1 MRKKFLAVILIVVI
15 SCQLTINS
23 YASELEKSFSD
34 IEMES
39 TAEDI
44 IENEFTDGEVHFD
57 AEENENIEEMISDGE
72 ETPDV
77 EDTNQDVYSAD
88 SNYLTYEDYT
98 YTVWNNEVTIVGY
111 KGDMDSLVIPQYIDE
126 KKVSV
131 IGDRAFENC
140 KFLNELILPEGIKS
154 IGRRAFRNCKSL
166 EKLILPEGLE
176 YIGSECIAGT
186 GISKIEIPSSVT
198 KCEGPLGRESDGA
211 LGGALNLEEVVFAE
225 GMKRIPGYICYNHKN
240 NSTLKKVVIPDSV
253 TEIGRYAFY
262 DCGGITEINFKEKIR
277 EINDYAFENCTGLES
292 ITFNGDKKLIETA
305 SGIKMYSV
313 YIRTSAFENC
323 TKLKNVQLKNVEY
336 IEDRVFRNCKS
347 LEKLILPEGLEYIGS
362 ECIAGTGISKIEI
375 PSSVTKC
382 EGPLGRESDGA
393 LGGALNLEEVVFA
406 EGMKRIPGYICY
418 NHKNNSTLKK
428 VVIPDSVTEIERY
441 VFYNG
446 TAVIIYGYSGTYAEV
461 YAENEQLPFV
471 ALKNP
476 SDISQ
481 AKIFDVQK
489 VYEYTGKSIK
499 PVPKVT
505 LNNKQLV
512 KNKDYKITYKNN
524 KNVGTATIII
534 TGKGKYSGSKKIE
547 FEIAVLKKDIEKS
560 AVSFANIFAEKAKS
574 SEDITIPNAKE
585 QLENLGNQLTIT
597 GYSGEVPDEVLE
609 AFATAVLNTIKDSNI
624 DKYETNQN
632 KLANQIYKQIKG
644 GLKSGSKQITLKNG
658 SKYTV
663 NYNIFAQSFGGVG
676 AQVSWAD
683 VKWKD
688 TANRSYTVHITANSK
703 NENMK
708 KALASYCAVLAQLNN
723 DIWKDF
729 LTKYVTD
736 GWKLAGLNSIK
747 ELDDKTVSKF
757 FDRSERLILVICG
770 DQKAKKE
777 FANDAGKTLK
787 EKLLKM
793 SKTQFQDLIKK
804 NVPDGDKLVKAAGQ
818 YKKVIDKYND
828 YEKKFNK
835 WNKTKKD
842 SDLTKCENA
851 YQKCQDLLDVLNDSL
866 NMVS

>member
-1 MRKKFLAVILIVVI
+1 MRKKFLAVILIVVM

-23 YASELEKSFSD
+23 YASELEESFSD
-34 IEMES
+34 IEIES

-44 IENEFTDGEVHFD
+44 SENEFTDGEVHFD

-154 IGRRAFRNCKSL
+154 IGRRAFRNCESL
-166 EKLILPEGLE
+166 EKLTLPEGLE

-198 KCEGPLGRESDGA
+198 KCGGSLGRESDGA

-225 GMKRIPGYICYNHKN
+225 GMKRIPESICYNHKN
-240 NSTLKKVVIPDSV
+240 NSALKKIEIPDSV

-323 TKLKNVQLKNVEY
+323 TKLKNVHLKNVEY
-336 IEDRVFRNCKS
+336 IEGRVFRNCKS
-347 LEKLILPEGLEYIGS
+347 LEKLILPEGLEYIGY
-362 ECIAGTGISKIEI
+362 ECIAGTGVSKIEI

-393 LGGALNLEEVVFA
+393 LGGALNLEEIVFA
-406 EGMKRIPGYICY
+406 EGMKRIPESICY

-428 VVIPDSVTEIERY
+428 VVIPDSVTEIGRY
-441 VFYNG
+441 VFYNC
-446 TAVIIYGYSGTYAEV
+446 TAVTIYGYSGTYAEV

-481 AKIFDVQK
+481 AKISDVQK
-489 VYEYTGKSIK
+489 VYEYTRKSIK

-524 KNVGTATIII
+524 RNVGTATIII

-851 YQKCQDLLDVLNDSL
+851 YQKCQDLLDALNDSL

>member
-154 IGRRAFRNCKSL
+154 IGRRA
-166 EKLILPEGLE
+166 
-176 YIGSECIAGT
+176 
-186 GISKIEIPSSVT
+186 
-198 KCEGPLGRESDGA
+198 
-211 LGGALNLEEVVFAE
+211 
-225 GMKRIPGYICYNHKN
+225 
-240 NSTLKKVVIPDSV
+240 
-253 TEIGRYAFY
+253 
-262 DCGGITEINFKEKIR
+262 
-277 EINDYAFENCTGLES
+277 
-292 ITFNGDKKLIETA
+292 
-305 SGIKMYSV
+305 
-313 YIRTSAFENC
+313 
-323 TKLKNVQLKNVEY
+323 
-336 IEDRVFRNCKS
+336 FRNCKS

-757 FDRSERLILVICG
+757 FDGSERLILVICG

>member
-277 EINDYAFENCTGLES
+277 EINDYAFENCTGLER

-347 LEKLILPEGLEYIGS
+347 LEKLILPEGLEYIGY
-362 ECIAGTGISKIEI
+362 ECIAGTGVSKIEI

-382 EGPLGRESDGA
+382 GGPLGRESDGA

-406 EGMKRIPGYICY
+406 EGMKRIPESICY

-428 VVIPDSVTEIERY
+428 VVIPDSVTEIGRY
-441 VFYNG
+441 VFYNC
-446 TAVIIYGYSGTYAEV
+446 TAVTIYGYSGTYAEV

-481 AKIFDVQK
+481 AKISDVQK
-489 VYEYTGKSIK
+489 VYEYTRKSIK

-560 AVSFANIFAEKAKS
+560 AVSFANIFAEKAQS
-574 SEDITIPNAKE
+574 HEDITILNAKE

-597 GYSGEVPDEVLE
+597 GYSGEVPDEV
-609 AFATAVLNTIKDSNI
+609 
-624 DKYETNQN
+624 
-632 KLANQIYKQIKG
+632 
-644 GLKSGSKQITLKNG
+644 
-658 SKYTV
+658 
-663 NYNIFAQSFGGVG
+663 
-676 AQVSWAD
+676 
-683 VKWKD
+683 
-688 TANRSYTVHITANSK
+688 
-703 NENMK
+703 
-708 KALASYCAVLAQLNN
+708 
-723 DIWKDF
+723 
-729 LTKYVTD
+729 
-736 GWKLAGLNSIK
+736 
-747 ELDDKTVSKF
+747 
-757 FDRSERLILVICG
+757 
-770 DQKAKKE
+770 
-777 FANDAGKTLK
+777 
-787 EKLLKM
+787 
-793 SKTQFQDLIKK
+793 
-804 NVPDGDKLVKAAGQ
+804 
-818 YKKVIDKYND
+818 
-828 YEKKFNK
+828 
-835 WNKTKKD
+835 
-842 SDLTKCENA
+842 
-851 YQKCQDLLDVLNDSL
+851 
-866 NMVS
+866 

>member
-1 MRKKFLAVILIVVI
+1 MKKAVCLLITTAIICQPVQVVAEEFTNQNKYVTDI
-15 SCQLTINS
+15 GVDQEAEIEGYQNIDFEEALDIEFG
-23 YASELEKSFSD
+23 SEDEESVKAFDDSALEIFSD
-34 IEMES
+34 GQDDEMVE
-39 TAEDI
+39 TAESNGNNILSEALYYKGHYYAIFDLHSDWDEAKAYCESLGGYLAT
-44 IENEFTDGEVHFD
+44 IESR
-57 AEENENIEEMISDGE
+57 EENDVVFGYLRNRGYDSAYFGLTDE
-72 ETPDV
+72 ETEGSWKWV
-77 EDTNQDVYSAD
+77 TGEKV
-88 SNYLTYEDYT
+88 DYT
-98 YTVWNNEVTIVGY
+98 NWHLGEPSSANEHYAMFYYKFPDGTWNDGDFGNLTVGKDTTFICEW
-111 KGDMDSLVIPQYIDE
+111 
-126 KKVSV
+126 
-131 IGDRAFENC
+131 
-140 KFLNELILPEGIKS
+140 
-154 IGRRAFRNCKSL
+154 
-166 EKLILPEGLE
+166 
-176 YIGSECIAGT
+176 GT
-186 GISKIEIPSSVT
+186 KEDVNDFNISK
-198 KCEGPLGRESDGA
+198 
-211 LGGALNLEEVVFAE
+211 
-225 GMKRIPGYICYNHKN
+225 
-240 NSTLKKVVIPDSV
+240 
-253 TEIGRYAFY
+253 
-262 DCGGITEINFKEKIR
+262 
-277 EINDYAFENCTGLES
+277 
-292 ITFNGDKKLIETA
+292 
-305 SGIKMYSV
+305 
-313 YIRTSAFENC
+313 
-323 TKLKNVQLKNVEY
+323 
-336 IEDRVFRNCKS
+336 
-347 LEKLILPEGLEYIGS
+347 
-362 ECIAGTGISKIEI
+362 
-375 PSSVTKC
+375 
-382 EGPLGRESDGA
+382 
-393 LGGALNLEEVVFA
+393 
-406 EGMKRIPGYICY
+406 
-418 NHKNNSTLKK
+418 
-428 VVIPDSVTEIERY
+428 
-441 VFYNG
+441 
-446 TAVIIYGYSGTYAEV
+446 
-461 YAENEQLPFV
+461 
-471 ALKNP
+471 
-476 SDISQ
+476 
-481 AKIFDVQK
+481 AKISSIKK

-499 PVPKVT
+499 PVPKVI

-534 TGKGKYSGSKKIE
+534 TGKGKYSGSKKNE

-560 AVSFANIFAEKAKS
+560 AVSFANIFAEKAQS
-574 SEDITIPNAKE
+574 HEDITIPNAKE

-851 YQKCQDLLDVLNDSL
+851 YQKCQDLLDALNDSL